1 MHQVT
6 GRWRAL
12 TSGLAAIVLLAAC
25 AGATPTPQTI
35 TITAPP
41 VVQPTPQTI
50 TITAPPVVQPTPITV
65 TITAPPAITPQPL
78 PATGPGP
85 NGGTIVTWFV
95 GLGAGGQPQQL
106 QAEADFVNNFNNSQ
120 KDVYISLEIYN
131 NNVAGSI
138 LKTQIAAGNAPDI
151 IGPVGVEGLNL
162 FRDQLLDLA
171 PLIASSSYHVDGIDP
186 ALVNFFKLG
195 ENNATVGVPFATYPS
210 FLYYNKDLFDEAGLP
225 YPPSKV
231 GDLYDGKP
239 WDMDALRSLAM
250 KLTVD
255 AKGNDATSAD
265 FDPTTVEQWG
275 FDMQYAD
282 NSPLAETS
290 LFGASSFLAADG
302 KSAQIPEQVST
313 GEKWY
318 NAGVWTDHFIPSA
331 TQIAS
336 DLLDKGNEFESGNLA
351 MNESHSWFTCCI
363 YPAAPAKPKIKNF
376 GFAIAPSYNGKIT
389 AKLHADTFSLL
400 KTTKNPDAAFK
411 ALTALAGSSEL
422 LTLYGGF
429 PADPSK
435 QDAFFKATEANFP
448 GVTLD
453 WSVPQAMLAYP
464 DVPNHQS
471 WVPNYAKAKSAWQ
484 AFQNKYR
491 STPGLDIDAE
501 LATLQ
506 TTLQGIFDEVNP

>member
-1 MHQVT
+1 MNGKRRTLGATQP
-6 GRWRAL
+6 RAL
-12 TSGLAAIVLLAAC
+12 GLLVAVALVVGACNASASPSSSTASQAPAASSAAS
-25 AGATPTPQTI
+25 ASA
-35 TITAPP
+35 A
-41 VVQPTPQTI
+41 
-50 TITAPPVVQPTPITV
+50 
-65 TITAPPAITPQPL
+65 PAITPVPL
-78 PATGPGP
+78 PPNAPGP
-85 NGGTIVTWFV
+85 NGGTVVSWFV

-106 QAEADFVNNFNNSQ
+106 AAEANFVDAFNKSQ

-171 PLIASSSYHVDGIDP
+171 PLIAKTGYSVPGVDP
-186 ALVNFFKLG
+186 KLVDFFKLG

-210 FLYYNKDLFDEAGLP
+210 FLYFNKDLFDEAKLP
-225 YPPSKV
+225 YPPTKV
-231 GDLYDGKP
+231 GEMYQGKP
-239 WDMDALRSLAM
+239 WDMVALHDLAM

-255 AKGNDATSAD
+255 ASGNDATSAS
-265 FDPTTVEQWG
+265 FDPAHVVQWG

-290 LFGASSFLAADG
+290 LFGASSFVGSDS
-302 KSAQIPEQVST
+302 KTAQIPEQVST

-318 NAGVWTDHFIPSA
+318 NDGVWKDHFIPSA
-331 TQIAS
+331 SQINS

-351 MNESHSWFTCCI
+351 MNESHSWFTCCV
-363 YPAAPAKPKIKNF
+363 YPAAPAKPKIKQF
-376 GFAIAPSYNGKIT
+376 GFAIAPSYNGTIT

-400 KTTKNPDAAFK
+400 KTTKVPDAAFK
-411 ALTALAGSSEL
+411 AMTALVGSSEL
-422 LTLYGGF
+422 LTLYGAF
-429 PADPSK
+429 PANPAQ
-435 QDAFFKATEANFP
+435 QDAFFKATNANFP
-448 GVTLD
+448 GVKLD

-471 WVPNYAKAKSAWQ
+471 WVPNYAKAKAAWQ

-491 STPGLDIDAE
+491 TTAGVDIDAE
-501 LATLQ
+501 LATLK
-506 TTLQGIFDEVNP
+506 TTLQGIFDEVATP